1 MSEENKKE
9 SWRSEY
15 STGDEPVEKKAGA
28 GKSEAAKT
36 DDAGGGV
43 PRRDFIGA
51 AALGAGGI
59 ATGISF
65 YFRKGVKNPSAEEGK
80 GWRAEHFGGGEKVRT
95 GHIGIGNRG
104 GSLLRTALQV
114 PGSMPIAVCDKQ
126 ASKIKDFKKS
136 IQDVV
141 GRRDG

>member
-1 MSEENKKE
+1 M
-9 SWRSEY
+9 
-15 STGDEPVEKKAGA
+15 
-28 GKSEAAKT
+28 
-36 DDAGGGV
+36 
-43 PRRDFIGA
+43 
-51 AALGAGGI
+51 
-59 ATGISF
+59 
-65 YFRKGVKNPSAEEGK
+65 KNPSAEEVK

-141 GRRDG
+141 GRTDGKTADEVPVQTSDDYRRILDNKDVEAVFIATPHYLHGPMAIDAVEAGKHVYCAVSYTHLTLPTSDLV